1 MKPSARFEDKNYRF
15 AELKAIHS
23 KFNEFMD
30 DDFNT
35 GGATA
40 VLFELLTTL
49 NKYADSLR
57 LEDPDSKDE
66 VAKQRFLEGAGLM
79 REIGSILGL
88 FYEKPQ
94 AATLGG
100 DDKLVAGLMQL
111 LIDLRNNLRAE
122 AKLITDKTNP
132 TKKALFD
139 QTDLIRKRL
148 GELGI
153 HLEDRTGGTSW
164 RVER

>member
-1 MKPSARFEDKNYRF
+1 
-15 AELKAIHS
+15 
-23 KFNEFMD
+23 MD

-49 NKYADSLR
+49 NKYADSNK
-57 LEDPDSKDE
+57 LEDPAHQDQA
-66 VAKQRFLEGAGLM
+66 AKQSFLEGAVLL

-88 FYEKPQ
+88 FYNKP
-94 AATLGG
+94 AEASLGG

-111 LIDLRNNLRAE
+111 LVDLRNNLRNE

-139 QTDLIRKRL
+139 QTDIIRKRL

-153 HLEDRTGGTSW
+153 ALEDRAGGTNW
-164 RVER
+164 RVEK